1 MSTAIRPVTFK
12 RGGPGTT
19 PELPSRAVS
28 WFRRIS
34 TVVIVAIVLWSAWGL
49 EAKWARLTDLP
60 ADMWTLCRI
69 MFGRMELANVDDL
82 IAKLWESIS
91 IAWLGT
97 MLASLLAIPLSFLAA
112 ENLVGRP
119 VAWVTRQ
126 VFNLLRAIPEVL
138 LAIAFIPVFGLTP
151 MTGVLAIGVGSIGTL
166 GKLFYEIIEGIQAGP
181 IEAADA
187 VGASR
192 IQRLRWGVV
201 PQVTPELASFVLYRF
216 EVNIRA
222 SAVMGL
228 VGAGGIGS
236 DIAQALSFRDN
247 WGTAG
252 LGLIIIVIGTI
263 IVDTISGA
271 VRRRIIAGAPTR
283 LDDGPDDENATP
295 GPLEPD
301 DDPLLGVSS
310 DTRVLAEE
318 QGL

>member
-1 MSTAIRPVTFK
+1 MNTATRPATLRRRVP
-12 RGGPGTT
+12 GGVPD
-19 PELPSRAVS
+19 LPATAVS

-49 EAKWARLTDLP
+49 EAKWSRLIDLP

-69 MFGRMELANVDDL
+69 MFGRMELAKVGDL
-82 IAKLWESIS
+82 SAKLWESIS

-119 VAWVTRQ
+119 VAWVIRQ

-252 LGLIIIVIGTI
+252 LGLIIIVVGTI

-271 VRRRIIAGAPTR
+271 VRRRIIAGAPTQR
-283 LDDGPDDENATP
+283 DGRSDDGDVTP
-295 GPLEPD
+295 GPPEHG
-301 DDPLLGVSS
+301 DDPLLDVSAN
-310 DTRVLAEE
+310 TRVFGED
-318 QGL
+318 QGF